1 MRILAIDTATEA
13 FSVALLRDG
22 ELTGVTSRP
31 GRGHGGLVLPA
42 VDALLADAGLTGAA
56 LDAIAVGRGPGA
68 FTGVRIGVSVAQG
81 LSLAWDRP
89 IVPVSD
95 LSALAL
101 GALQQAR
108 AAGLP
113 PGPVGVLAVL
123 DARLN
128 GLYAGRAVVA
138 DPDAPDLAA
147 LSRLEECLLGPPE
160 VLLPAGG
167 VLIAAGHG
175 LALLPDLAT
184 RAAGR
189 PVVAYP
195 DLLPSAA
202 AIARLA
208 ADLLPRGGGVDA
220 WRLVPTYLRD
230 DVATRSRRAPG
241 APRGTGKM
249 TET

>member
-1 MRILAIDTATEA
+1 MPSPWD
-13 FSVALLRDG
+13 
-22 ELTGVTSRP
+22 
-31 GRGHGGLVLPA
+31 
-42 VDALLADAGLTGAA
+42 
-56 LDAIAVGRGPGA
+56 
-68 FTGVRIGVSVAQG
+68 AQG

-95 LSALAL
+95 LAALAL
-101 GALQQAR
+101 GALLEAR
-108 AAGLP
+108 AAGLA
-113 PGPVGVLAVL
+113 PGPVGLLAVL

-128 GLYAGRAVVA
+128 GVYAGRAVVA
-138 DPDAPDLAA
+138 DPAAPDLPA
-147 LSRLEECLLGPPE
+147 LCRLEEQLLGPHE
-160 VLLPAGG
+160 VVLPAGG

-175 LALLPDLAT
+175 LALLPDLAA

-195 DLLPSAA
+195 DLLPTAA

-208 ADLLPRGGGVDA
+208 ADLLPLGGGVDA

-230 DVATRSRRAPG
+230 DVATRSSRAPG
-241 APRGTGKM
+241 APRETGKM